1 MVAVSNLHVNE
12 PLRAFAAACLC
23 PKRLQNAPYSDE
35 HLTSAMEQP
44 QSGVGPSLMII
55 LRAL

>member
-12 PLRAFAAACLC
+12 PASRLRGGVPL